1 MRNNCLFQSES
12 TTLKDQTEST
22 FGDLTAITVVLTK
35 EENSAVVRQGGG
47 GEVESECADRL

>member
-1 MRNNCLFQSES
+1 MRNNRLFQSES

-35 EENSAVVRQGGG
+35 EENSVVVRQGGG